1 MSKSK
6 ISNGAK
12 QYFAIIF
19 LVLMFLNLAGSAQ
32 AYPTIIEDY
41 PLLPACKDN
50 VDCRPGQEDFGL
62 PEFIKYIFI
71 FSLGVVGIIG
81 MLALIIAAFDYVMSA
96 GNPQKAA
103 QGKDRITSALL
114 GMLLLLASW
123 VLLNMINPDLL
134 KLGEP
139 TEAKPVKII
148 VDPGEEEDECRFT
161 QAKWN
166 KKTINAGESA
176 TLTFVLSSKCSGI
189 TIEVKWEGLFLTQ
202 AGGAEDWIRNNRCT
216 PMARTDDLKLSSICT
231 FKKGDVINIK
241 KNQPETFVLEGD
253 LKLNDVKYNL
263 AEKLY
268 ITVQDLKDD
277 GTCCK

>member
-1 MSKSK
+1 MKM
-6 ISNGAK
+6 K

-50 VDCRPGQEDFGL
+50 VDCRPGQEDVGL

-81 MLALIIAAFDYVMSA
+81 MLALIIAAFDYVLSA

-103 QGKDRITSALL
+103 AGKDKITSALL
-114 GMLLLLASW
+114 GLLLLLASW

-134 KLGEP
+134 KLREP
-139 TEAKPVKII
+139 TEAKPIDII
-148 VDPGEEEDECRFT
+148 VEPGEETRCQYTTALWKPTTVKTQGNTGENVTLTIIRKNCTIAEAEKHTVRIEITQKDETGGTYTYTDMVKRDKIIKITDTEWVT
-161 QAKWN
+161 QIPFYPIVNVN
-166 KKTINAGESA
+166 KNKPETLYATGWIEIPGQKDQKFAKTI
-176 TLTFVLSSKCSGI
+176 V
-189 TIEVKWEGLFLTQ
+189 
-202 AGGAEDWIRNNRCT
+202 
-216 PMARTDDLKLSSICT
+216 
-231 FKKGDVINIK
+231 
-241 KNQPETFVLEGD
+241 
-253 LKLNDVKYNL
+253 
-263 AEKLY
+263 